1 MARTKNLTI
10 KEVTDDYL
18 NGINVN
24 NPPKPDVIQ
33 ADIIEDMEKV
43 FAIENAARIK
53 DKWKC
58 PDKLSAMQIADIMLK
73 LYPIRR
79 INLKTSA
86 IDDGKSL
93 LTIYQSDGEKKG
105 LYIEDEKVFEDIIE
119 QYNYNI
125 QKSETQEVLNILRR
139 KAPLVMTCDD
149 MNMIAVNNGI
159 FDYRNKVLLDF
170 TPDMVFL
177 SKSRVNF
184 NTQAKNVVIHNDTDN
199 TDWDVE
205 SWMDDLFDDP
215 ELVELMWKILGAII
229 RPNVPW
235 DKSAWFY
242 SESGNN
248 GKGTLCELMRQL
260 CGEGTYTS
268 IPLSDFGKVVLR
280 QEKGLIK

>member
-125 QKSETQEVLNILRR
+125 QKSETQEVLNS
-139 KAPLVMTCDD
+139 VY
-149 MNMIAVNNGI
+149 N
-159 FDYRNKVLLDF
+159 VLHYTID
-170 TPDMVFL
+170 T
-177 SKSRVNF
+177 KS
-184 NTQAKNVVIHNDTDN
+184 
-199 TDWDVE
+199 
-205 SWMDDLFDDP
+205 
-215 ELVELMWKILGAII
+215 
-229 RPNVPW
+229 
-235 DKSAWFY
+235 
-242 SESGNN
+242 
-248 GKGTLCELMRQL
+248 
-260 CGEGTYTS
+260 TS
-268 IPLSDFGKVVLR
+268 SIVR
-280 QEKGLIK
+280 I

>member
-58 PDKLSAMQIADIMLK
+58 PDKLNAMQIADIMLK

-184 NTQAKNVVIHNDTDN
+184 NTQAKNVVIHNDTD
-199 TDWDVE
+199 
-205 SWMDDLFDDP
+205 
-215 ELVELMWKILGAII
+215 
-229 RPNVPW
+229 
-235 DKSAWFY
+235 Y
-242 SESGNN
+242 SGS
-248 GKGTLCELMRQL
+248 
-260 CGEGTYTS
+260 
-268 IPLSDFGKVVLR
+268 VVKT
-280 QEKGLIK
+280 QI